1 MPYHHIKAPSQRELS
16 PKVTEGVTQNIPASV
31 PFSSIPAFQ
40 GSAVQLPPSR
50 LTPRH
55 LPQGGRLFLG
65 PETFPLCQKA
75 PSQREL
81 SPKVTEGVTQNIPA
95 SVPFSSIPAFQGSA
109 VQLPPSRLT
118 PRHLP
123 QGGRLFLGPET
134 FPLCQ
139 KAPSQRELSP
149 KVTEGVTQNIPASV
163 PFSSVPAFQG
173 SAVRSASAGLHALQ
187 RRKTDFE
194 EESAA

>member
-16 PKVTEGVTQNIPASV
+16 PKVTEGVTQNIPASM

-40 GSAVQLPPSR
+40 GSAVPLLPSR
-50 LTPRH
+50 LTPCH
-55 LPQGGRLFLG
+55 LPLGGRLL
-65 PETFPLCQKA
+65 PYHHIKA

-95 SVPFSSIPAFQGSA
+95 SMPFSSIPAFQGSA
-109 VQLPPSRLT
+109 VPLLPSRLT
-118 PRHLP
+118 PCHLP
-123 QGGRLFLGPET
+123 LGGRLLPYHHI
-134 FPLCQ
+134 

>member
-16 PKVTEGVTQNIPASV
+16 PKVTEGVIQNIPASAL
-31 PFSSIPAFQ
+31 FSSIPAFQ
-40 GSAVQLPPSR
+40 GSAVPLLPSR

-95 SVPFSSIPAFQGSA
+95 SVPFSSIPA
-109 VQLPPSRLT
+109 LPVSTTPSVT
-118 PRHLP
+118 AAPRHLP
-123 QGGRLFLGPET
+123 PGGRLLPYLYVIGSLPEG
-134 FPLCQ
+134 
-139 KAPSQRELSP
+139 A
-149 KVTEGVTQNIPASV
+149 VTEG
-163 PFSSVPAFQG
+163 
-173 SAVRSASAGLHALQ
+173 
-187 RRKTDFE
+187 D
-194 EESAA
+194 

>member
-55 LPQGGRLFLG
+55 LPQGGRLL
-65 PETFPLCQKA
+65 PYHHIKA

-109 VQLPPSRLT
+109 VQ
-118 PRHLP
+118 
-123 QGGRLFLGPET
+123 F
-134 FPLCQ
+134 
-139 KAPSQRELSP
+139 
-149 KVTEGVTQNIPASV
+149 
-163 PFSSVPAFQG
+163 AF
-173 SAVRSASAGLHALQ
+173 AGLCVLQ
-187 RRKTDFE
+187 RRRIRFAGKE
-194 EESAA
+194 GVKQLAIV

>member
-16 PKVTEGVTQNIPASV
+16 PKATGEVTQNIPASA
-31 PFSSIPAFQ
+31 PFSSIPAYQ

-109 VQLPPSRLT
+109 VQ
-118 PRHLP
+118 
-123 QGGRLFLGPET
+123 F
-134 FPLCQ
+134 
-139 KAPSQRELSP
+139 
-149 KVTEGVTQNIPASV
+149 
-163 PFSSVPAFQG
+163 AF
-173 SAVRSASAGLHALQ
+173 AGLCVLQ
-187 RRKTDFE
+187 RRQTDF
-194 EESAA
+194 AAKEKEVAAVVFGFLKG

>member
-95 SVPFSSIPAFQGSA
+95 SVPFSSIPAY
-109 VQLPPSRLT
+109 
-118 PRHLP
+118 
-123 QGGRLFLGPET
+123 
-134 FPLCQ
+134 
-139 KAPSQRELSP
+139 
-149 KVTEGVTQNIPASV
+149 
-163 PFSSVPAFQG
+163 QG
-173 SAVRSASAGLHALQ
+173 SAVRSVSAGLHVPQ
-187 RRKTDFE
+187 RRRIRFAGKE
-194 EESAA
+194 GVKQLAIV

>member
-1 MPYHHIKAPSQRELS
+1 MFYTKGCKFRHVFQNFHQNHGAHRETPAVTASPCHLPLGGRLLPYHHIKAPSQRELS

-95 SVPFSSIPAFQGSA
+95 SA
-109 VQLPPSRLT
+109 
-118 PRHLP
+118 
-123 QGGRLFLGPET
+123 
-134 FPLCQ
+134 
-139 KAPSQRELSP
+139 
-149 KVTEGVTQNIPASV
+149 
-163 PFSSVPAFQG
+163 PFSSVPTFQG
-173 SAVRSASAGLHALQ
+173 SAVRFAFAYLHISQ
-187 RRKTDFE
+187 MI
-194 EESAA
+194 